1 VTRQSYQQGYV
12 SEPIRTRRGVIFK
25 IRYRVPMAQGKWKQK
40 SETLYGL
47 SGKKAARAVLDMRLR
62 ELSVIPPE
70 TSELTFRDFVEAIWK
85 PYTERKG
92 MKPSTRFGYE
102 CALEKHILPVLG
114 DLKLANITPLHIE
127 NFVKAKSESKAK
139 LHPKTVLNLLR
150 LIQGIFSLAVDN
162 DLIQRSPVR
171 KKHRPAVPRSEKTA
185 WTPEQVRAILNEV
198 PLNYRP
204 VFVCLA
210 LTGLRAG
217 ELLGLQWKHVSLETG
232 ELRVEQSLWNK
243 QVVTPKTRS
252 SRDSIWFD
260 DILKQVLS
268 EHRQHS
274 AHTGPEDF
282 IFSKPDGSPLNP
294 DVLRRDVLYPALDRL
309 RIPRLKGASGFHAF
323 RHTAGSVVEER
334 TGRLKLAQKLLR
346 HSNVSTTADIYT
358 HTSRQSEREAAVA
371 LERAYFGDLFPVVPN
386 SETGNKKAAIQ

>member
-1 VTRQSYQQGYV
+1 MRSARDQDYV
-12 SEPIRTRRGVIFK
+12 SEPIRTRRGIIFK
-25 IRYRVPMAQGKWKQK
+25 IRYRVPMADGKWKQK

-47 SGKKAARAVLDMRLR
+47 SGKKAARAVLDQRLR
-62 ELSVIPPE
+62 ELSAIPPE
-70 TSELTFRDFVEAIWK
+70 TSELTFGDFVEAIWK

-102 CALEKHILPVLG
+102 CALDKHILPVLG
-114 DLKLANITPLHIE
+114 NVKLANITPLHIE
-127 NFVKAKSESKAK
+127 NFVKAKSESTTK

-185 WTPEQVRAILNEV
+185 WTPEQVRAILNEI

-217 ELLGLQWKHVSLETG
+217 ELLGLQWKHVCLETG

-243 QVVTPKTRS
+243 QVVTPK
-252 SRDSIWFD
+252 
-260 DILKQVLS
+260 
-268 EHRQHS
+268 
-274 AHTGPEDF
+274 P
-282 IFSKPDGSPLNP
+282 
-294 DVLRRDVLYPALDRL
+294 
-309 RIPRLKGASGFHAF
+309 
-323 RHTAGSVVEER
+323 
-334 TGRLKLAQKLLR
+334 
-346 HSNVSTTADIYT
+346 
-358 HTSRQSEREAAVA
+358 EAAGIP
-371 LERAYFGDLFPVVPN
+371 FGLTM
-386 SETGNKKAAIQ
+386 S